1 MKKHILL
8 VFFIILFSC
17 SGNIPKNEKEAGD
30 LYKEITKTNFP
41 LTEEMVVKYIATY
54 KKLREAGPDFLKYA
68 NGGADNGMAGFNAF
82 EKIVKEGG
90 FKDYPDF
97 VRTNAKIAWAF
108 IIVQGQSGI
117 EDFSNFKD
125 KMKNQG
131 EEIYQQSFAE
141 LDKMLND
148 PDVPVETKEQLRK
161 TKEQLEQQRKES
173 YEKID
178 NQWENDK
185 VWADWV
191 VDKIK
196 NLTSDEDMAIIKK
209 YRKELME
216 VYAGVQL
223 PSIE

>member
-1 MKKHILL
+1 MKKIFLL
-8 VFFIILFSC
+8 LMTIYLASC
-17 SGNIPKNEKEAGD
+17 GGNIPKNEKEAGE

-54 KKLREAGPDFLKYA
+54 KKLREAGPDFLKYT

-82 EKIVKEGG
+82 EQIVKEGG
-90 FKDYPDF
+90 FKDYADF

-117 EDFSNFKD
+117 EDFGNFKN

-131 EEIYQQSFAE
+131 DEVYQQSFAE

-148 PDVPVETKEQLRK
+148 PDVPAETKEQLRK
-161 TKEQLEQQRKES
+161 TKEQLEQQRKDS
-173 YEKID
+173 YEKIE

-185 VWADWV
+185 KWAEWT

-196 NLTSDEDMAIIKK
+196 NLTSEEDMKVIKK
-209 YRKELME
+209 YRKELTE
-216 VYAGVQL
+216 VYAGVEL
-223 PSIE
+223 PSVE